1 MKQSSRRYPGEGRL
15 ASSLPHLITSSL
27 LFLPTAHA
35 FDIESSSAV
44 YANKHYEYQMVAVLD
59 APIDR
64 VQAVLR
70 DYERYQQLD
79 SRILEAR
86 VTERPADYV
95 AMLETVLHVCF
106 GPFCRDVKRLERVE
120 ELPLGLEATADPAHS
135 DVKFGETKVYLSVV
149 DGRTRV
155 SYRTRIVP
163 DFWVPPIPG
172 RRWMLRTLEE
182 STNNIFRSIEQR
194 AQETSSP

>member
-1 MKQSSRRYPGEGRL
+1 
-15 ASSLPHLITSSL
+15 
-27 LFLPTAHA
+27 
-35 FDIESSSAV
+35 
-44 YANKHYEYQMVAVLD
+44 MVAVLD

-64 VQAVLR
+64 VERILR
-70 DYERYQQLD
+70 DYEGYRQLD

-120 ELPLGLEATADPAHS
+120 ELPLGLEAKADPAHS

-149 DGRTRV
+149 DERTRV
-155 SYRTRIVP
+155 SYRTTIVP
-163 DFWVPPIPG
+163 DFWVPPFPG

-182 STNNIFRSIEQR
+182 STKNIFRGVEQR
-194 AQETSSP
+194 AQATTPQ